1 MKISDYAEVVIKEH
15 EGLRLK
21 AYRCPSGVLTIG
33 YGHIKNVKTGDVI
46 NKDLADRLFVEDVE
60 DVERLL
66 DAERY
71 SSMLSQGQYDA
82 LVSFIFNLGWSKFR
96 SSTLRKKL
104 LVNVDDF
111 SIPNEFR
118 RWVYGTD
125 PKSGV
130 KIKLPGLVKRREWE
144 AQMYEDL

>member
-1 MKISDYAEVVIKEH
+1 MKISEYAEVVMKEH

-21 AYRCPSGVLTIG
+21 AYRCPAGVLTIG
-33 YGHIKNVKTGDVI
+33 YGHTLNVKPGDVI
-46 NKDLADRLFVEDVE
+46 SKDTADRLFVEDVE
-60 DVERLL
+60 RVERQL
-66 DAERY
+66 DAENY
-71 SSMLSQGQYDA
+71 SKHLSQGQYDA
-82 LVSFIFNLGWSKFR
+82 VIDFIFNLGWGKYR

-104 LVNVDDF
+104 LCNVNDVT
-111 SIPNEFR
+111 IPDEFR

-125 PKSGV
+125 PKTGA

>member
-1 MKISDYAEVVIKEH
+1 MKISEYAEEVLKEH

-33 YGHIKNVKTGDVI
+33 YGHTKKVKPGDVI
-46 NKDLADRLFVEDVE
+46 DKETAHRFFVEDVE

-71 SSMLSQGQYDA
+71 SSALSQGQYDA
-82 LVSFIFNLGWSKFR
+82 LVSFIFNLGWGKFR

-104 LVNVDDF
+104 LCNVDDL

-125 PKSGV
+125 PKTGAKV
-130 KIKLPGLVKRREWE
+130 KLPGLVKRREWE
-144 AQMYEDL
+144 ASMYEDL